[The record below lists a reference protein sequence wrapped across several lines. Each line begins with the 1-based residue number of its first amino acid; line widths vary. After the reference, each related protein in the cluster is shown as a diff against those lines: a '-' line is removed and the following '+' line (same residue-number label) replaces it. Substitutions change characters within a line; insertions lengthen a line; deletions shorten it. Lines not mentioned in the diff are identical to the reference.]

1 MANKKKAAK
10 LHKAKKLEAQK
21 PLTDI
26 HITRLID
33 VPSRPAT

>member
-10 LHKAKKLEAQK
+10 LHEGKKLEAQK
-21 PLTDI
+21 PLKDF
-26 HITRLID
+26 HITRPVD